1 MLTALPSLRDRAAF
15 GLGQAAKLVTAPIS
29 VNRLAQ
35 RAKLLRSLDVEG
47 DCARVSAPTLVIT
60 GDRALDRIVP
70 VSGTERYAQMIAG
83 AKLVAIPQTGHLGC
97 NTRSREFAR
106 IVHEFLSR
114 REHAAA

>member
-1 MLTALPSLRDRAAF
+1 
-15 GLGQAAKLVTAPIS
+15 
-29 VNRLAQ
+29 
-35 RAKLLRSLDVEG
+35 
-47 DCARVSAPTLVIT
+47 
-60 GDRALDRIVP
+60 
-70 VSGTERYAQMIAG
+70 MIAG